1 MAPAQEPAQ
10 ELHPAAQPATNDL
23 FYVVFRLHRAM
34 SRAFE
39 TVTLRHRLTQPELV
53 ACLVLAEGQPLSNAE
68 LARRTFV
75 TAQASHEVVAGLLE
89 RGLVDRENHQT
100 NKRIRL
106 VFLTELGWSVVR
118 TCRAELDELEER
130 ILAHHSAEQ
139 HRTLL
144 PSLLRAAETLAG
156 GYFGDEAA
164 ESEALELRGKLK
176 GTF

>member
-1 MAPAQEPAQ
+1 MEPVQDPAQEP
-10 ELHPAAQPATNDL
+10 HPAAQPATSDL

-39 TVTLRHRLTQPELV
+39 TVALRQRLTQPELL
-53 ACLVLAEGQPLSNAE
+53 ACLVLAEGRPLSNAQ

-75 TAQASHEVVAGLLE
+75 TAQASHEVVAALVE

-106 VFLTELGWSVVR
+106 VFLTELGWSVVQ
-118 TCRAELDELEER
+118 TCRTELDVLEER
-130 ILAHHSAEQ
+130 ILANHSADQ
-139 HRTLL
+139 HRALL

-164 ESEALELRGKLK
+164 ESEALELRGKFK